1 MRRSAFT
8 LIELLV
14 VIATLALLMAILLP
28 VLSRSRQQAKT
39 IRCRAN
45 IRDLVISLHNYEAE
59 CQSLPYGLDVR
70 PYQSKP
76 PAGYQGNPL
85 FDTPGWW
92 WFDSAKVTRYK
103 SAKGPNLLYC
113 PSSRLDDPKLD
124 RDPLCGKYGV
134 NRSLCKTRMG
144 GKLYTEE
151 FVGVPLSIAGL
162 HHPGST
168 LLLVDAGYSLICW
181 WQAAAEPP
189 VALEDLYIAD
199 TSYVPGLEIN
209 KRRNLW
215 PGQTSDAIGGR
226 HPNKTVN
233 IGFADGHAG
242 LKPACDLLVE
252 KGKDGTYTNMVLWQ
266 GQQVYSEMP

>member
-8 LIELLV
+8 LLELLV
-14 VIATLALLMAILLP
+14 VIASLVLLMAILLS

-39 IRCRAN
+39 LRCRTN
-45 IRDLVISLHNYEAE
+45 IRGLMVSLHNYEAE
-59 CQSLPYGLDVR
+59 CQSLPYGFDVMR
-70 PYQSKP
+70 KGKP
-76 PAGYQGNPL
+76 PAGYQGNAG

-92 WFDSAKVTRYK
+92 WFDFAKVVRYK

-134 NRSLCKTRMG
+134 NRSLCKTRAG
-144 GKLYTEE
+144 GKPYTED
-151 FVGVPLSIAGL
+151 FVGAPLSIADL
-162 HHPGST
+162 RHPGST
-168 LLLVDAGYSLICW
+168 LLLVDAGYTLISW

-209 KRRNLW
+209 KRRSLW

-233 IGFADGHAG
+233 VGFADGHAE
-242 LKPACDLLVE
+242 LKPARDLLVE
-252 KGKDGTYTNMVLWQ
+252 KGSDGQYNNMTLWQ
-266 GQQVYSEMP
+266 NQQVSLSVP